1 MGGPGFPAT
10 AGFLVL
16 PAALAVA
23 LPAVALA
30 VLPAVV
36 TYALDLCD
44 IIAVPLSAQPGLV
57 Q

>member
-1 MGGPGFPAT
+1 MFPAT
-10 AGFLVL
+10 GGFPVVL

-23 LPAVALA
+23 LPVALA